1 MPQSNSGYYRLA
13 WLAGAIIV
21 AGLVL
26 YSLRSAMFPFIIGG
40 VIAYMLH
47 PFVKFI
53 ELKSPW
59 FSGHEKFLRL
69 VSVVIVYS
77 LSVSILIGL
86 IAVILPTSISQ
97 GREFISS
104 IPEITQTARNVI
116 ENINRSYSE
125 SIPEEV
131 RMQVDTFLKGVN
143 NTLVE
148 SMNNFGERSIN
159 FVTGTLSLVI
169 GLAIVPIFVFY
180 ILKDSNLLVSGI
192 SSFVPPETRKH
203 TINTLRI
210 INHTFSSYIKAQL
223 FLGLIVGFSVWLGL
237 TIMGVKLSLWLGF
250 IAGICELIPII
261 GPWLGAIPGI
271 LVVLAS
277 DNPEK
282 VIWAGLLYL
291 AIQLIENSLL
301 VNKIHGRAL
310 NLHPLAIM
318 IVLVIGSQ
326 TAGLWGV
333 VFGPPLLGAAVEVY
347 RYYTFSWDPKIDN
360 DSKSIGRRLASNIN
374 QGNL

>member
-1 MPQSNSGYYRLA
+1 MPPSNSGYFRLA
-13 WLAGAIIV
+13 WLAGTLIV
-21 AGLVL
+21 AFVVM
-26 YSLRSAMFPFIIGG
+26 YSLRSAMFPFVIGG

-47 PFVKFI
+47 PFVIFL
-53 ELKSPW
+53 ENRFPW
-59 FSGHEKFLRL
+59 YTEHQKIRRIIF
-69 VSVVIVYS
+69 VVIVYS
-77 LSVSILIGL
+77 VSVSLLAGI
-86 IAVILPTSISQ
+86 IAIILPTSISQ

-125 SIPEEV
+125 SIPEEI

-143 NTLVE
+143 STLVD
-148 SMNNFGERSIN
+148 SMNTFGERSIN

-169 GLAIVPIFVFY
+169 GLAIVPVFIFY
-180 ILKDSNLLVSGI
+180 ILKDSNILVNGI
-192 SSFVPPETRKH
+192 AAFFPPETRQH
-203 TINTLRI
+203 AINTLKI

-223 FLGLIVGFSVWLGL
+223 FLGLIVGLSVWMGL
-237 TIMGVKLSLWLGF
+237 TIMGIKLSLWLGF
-250 IAGICELIPII
+250 IAGLCELIPII

-291 AIQLIENSLL
+291 VIQLIENSLL

-347 RYYTFSWDPKIDN
+347 RYYTFSWDTENTN
-360 DSKSIGRRLASNIN
+360 DSNSIGRLLASKSKEDA
-374 QGNL
+374 

>member
-1 MPQSNSGYYRLA
+1 MPPSNSGYFRLA
-13 WLAGAIIV
+13 WLAGTLIV
-21 AGLVL
+21 AFVVM
-26 YSLRSAMFPFIIGG
+26 YSLRSAMFPFVIGG

-47 PFVKFI
+47 PFVIFL
-53 ELKSPW
+53 ENRFPW
-59 FSGHEKFLRL
+59 YTEHQKIRRIIF
-69 VSVVIVYS
+69 VVIVYS
-77 LSVSILIGL
+77 VSVSLLAGI
-86 IAVILPTSISQ
+86 IAIILPTSISQ

-125 SIPEEV
+125 SIPEEI

-143 NTLVE
+143 STLVD
-148 SMNNFGERSIN
+148 SMNTFGERSIN

-169 GLAIVPIFVFY
+169 GLAIVPVFIFY
-180 ILKDSNLLVSGI
+180 ILKDSNILVNGI
-192 SSFVPPETRKH
+192 AAFFPPETRQH
-203 TINTLRI
+203 AINTLKI

-223 FLGLIVGFSVWLGL
+223 FLGLIVGLSVWLGL
-237 TIMGVKLSLWLGF
+237 TIMGIKLSLWLGF
-250 IAGICELIPII
+250 IAGLCELIPII

-291 AIQLIENSLL
+291 VIQLIENSLL

-347 RYYTFSWDPKIDN
+347 RYYTFSWDTENTN
-360 DSKSIGRRLASNIN
+360 DSNSIGRLLASKSKEDA
-374 QGNL
+374 

>member
-1 MPQSNSGYYRLA
+1 MPPSNSGYFRLD
-13 WLAGAIIV
+13 WLAGTLIV
-21 AGLVL
+21 ALVVM
-26 YSLRSAMFPFIIGG
+26 YSLRSAMFPFVIGG

-47 PFVKFI
+47 PFVIFL
-53 ELKSPW
+53 ENRFPW
-59 FSGHEKFLRL
+59 YPEHQNIRRIIF
-69 VSVVIVYS
+69 VVIVYS
-77 LSVSILIGL
+77 VSVSLLAGI
-86 IAVILPTSISQ
+86 IAIILPTSISQ

-116 ENINRSYSE
+116 ENINKSYSE
-125 SIPEEV
+125 SIPEEI

-143 NTLVE
+143 STLVD

-169 GLAIVPIFVFY
+169 GLAIVPVFIFY
-180 ILKDSNLLVSGI
+180 ILKDSNLLVNGI
-192 SSFVPPETRKH
+192 ATFFPPETRQH
-203 TINTLRI
+203 AINTLKI

-223 FLGLIVGFSVWLGL
+223 FLGLIVGLSVWLGL
-237 TIMGVKLSLWLGF
+237 TIMGIKLSLWLGF
-250 IAGICELIPII
+250 IAGLCELIPII

-291 AIQLIENSLL
+291 VIQLIENSLL

-318 IVLVIGSQ
+318 IVLVLGSQ

-347 RYYTFSWDPKIDN
+347 RYYTFSWDTENTN
-360 DSKSIGRRLASNIN
+360 DSNSIGRLLALKTKESA
-374 QGNL
+374 

>member
-1 MPQSNSGYYRLA
+1 MPPSNSGYFRLA
-13 WLAGAIIV
+13 WLAGTLIV
-21 AGLVL
+21 AFVVM
-26 YSLRSAMFPFIIGG
+26 YSLRSAMFPFVIGG

-47 PFVKFI
+47 PFVIFL
-53 ELKSPW
+53 ENRFPW
-59 FSGHEKFLRL
+59 YPEHQKIRRIIF
-69 VSVVIVYS
+69 VVIVYS
-77 LSVSILIGL
+77 VSVSLLAGI
-86 IAVILPTSISQ
+86 IAIILPTSISQ

-125 SIPEEV
+125 SIPEEI

-143 NTLVE
+143 STLVD

-169 GLAIVPIFVFY
+169 GLAIVPVFIFY
-180 ILKDSNLLVSGI
+180 ILKDSNILVNGI
-192 SSFVPPETRKH
+192 AAFFPPETRQH
-203 TINTLRI
+203 AINTLKI

-223 FLGLIVGFSVWLGL
+223 FLGLIVGLSVWLGL
-237 TIMGVKLSLWLGF
+237 TIMGIKLSLWLGF
-250 IAGICELIPII
+250 IAGLCELIPII

-291 AIQLIENSLL
+291 VIQLIENSLL

-347 RYYTFSWDPKIDN
+347 RYYTFSWDPENTN
-360 DSKSIGRRLASNIN
+360 DPNSIGRLLASKSKEDA
-374 QGNL
+374 

>member
-13 WLAGAIIV
+13 WLAGTLIIV
-21 AGLVL
+21 SIVM
-26 YSLRSAMFPFIIGG
+26 YSLRSAIFPFVVGG

-47 PFVKFI
+47 PFVIFLENKF
-53 ELKSPW
+53 PW
-59 FSGHEKFLRL
+59 YPQHQKLLRIIF
-69 VSVVIVYS
+69 VVIVYS
-77 LSVSILIGL
+77 LSVSLLVGL
-86 IAVILPTSISQ
+86 IAIILPTSISQ

-116 ENINRSYSE
+116 ENINKSYSE
-125 SIPEEV
+125 SIPEEI

-143 NTLVE
+143 STLVE

-169 GLAIVPIFVFY
+169 GLAIVPVFIFY
-180 ILKDSNLLVSGI
+180 ILKDSNLLVNGI
-192 SSFVPPETRKH
+192 ADFIPPETRQH
-203 TINTLRI
+203 AINTLKI

-237 TIMGVKLSLWLGF
+237 TIMGIKLSLWLGF
-250 IAGICELIPII
+250 IAGLCELIPII

-291 AIQLIENSLL
+291 VIQLIENSLL
-301 VNKIHGRAL
+301 VNKIHGKAL

-318 IVLVIGSQ
+318 IVLVLGSQ

-333 VFGPPLLGAAVEVY
+333 IFGAPLLGAAVEVY
-347 RYYTFSWDPKIDN
+347 RYYTYSWNPKIDK
-360 DSKSIGRRLASNIN
+360 DSTSIGRLLASKIN
-374 QGNL
+374 EAT

>member
-1 MPQSNSGYYRLA
+1 MPTPNSGYFRIA
-13 WLAGAIIV
+13 WLAGTLIV
-21 AGLVL
+21 ASIVM
-26 YSLRSAMFPFIIGG
+26 YSLRNAIFPFVIGG

-47 PFVKFI
+47 PFVIFL
-53 ELKSPW
+53 ENRFPW
-59 FSGHEKFLRL
+59 YPEHQKIRRIIF
-69 VSVVIVYS
+69 VVIVYTI
-77 LSVSILIGL
+77 SVSL
-86 IAVILPTSISQ
+86 IAGIIAIILPTSISQ

-125 SIPEEV
+125 SIPEEI

-143 NTLVE
+143 STLVD

-169 GLAIVPIFVFY
+169 GLAIVPVFIFY
-180 ILKDSNLLVSGI
+180 ILKDSNILVNGI
-192 SSFVPPETRKH
+192 AAFFPPETRKH
-203 TINTLRI
+203 AINTLKI
-210 INHTFSSYIKAQL
+210 INHTFSSYIKALL
-223 FLGLIVGFSVWLGL
+223 FLGFIVGLSVWLGL
-237 TIMGVKLSLWLGF
+237 TVMGIKLSLWLGY
-250 IAGICELIPII
+250 IAGLCELIPII

-291 AIQLIENSLL
+291 VIQLVENSLL

-318 IVLVIGSQ
+318 IVLVLGSQ

-347 RYYTFSWDPKIDN
+347 RYYTFSWDPENTN
-360 DSKSIGRRLASNIN
+360 DPTAIGRLLASKSKEDG
-374 QGNL
+374 